1 MQKETK
7 NRLSSRG
14 WVAGISAIV
23 VAVGAGTAWL
33 VADHRTA
40 ETPNHSDTPS
50 PVQNQAPT
58 TQEPTPQPKTPAAEI
73 SAKAFYLQDGG
84 SGFTLVPTPVKV
96 AKTAT
101 PKEALQQAFSQLLS
115 SSAPDSTEKSFFSTI
130 PQATQLRSI
139 RVTEDGVHLDLS
151 EEFEQGGG
159 SVSMMGRLGQVVYTA
174 TSFDP
179 QAKVWISVGGEPL
192 KLLGG
197 EGLEVPQPIT
207 REQFNREFAL

>member
-7 NRLSSRG
+7 NRLSRG

-23 VAVGAGTAWL
+23 VAAGAGTAWF
-33 VADHRTA
+33 ATNHRTA
-40 ETPNHSDTPS
+40 NPPTNSETTPS

-58 TQEPTPQPKTPAAEI
+58 AQEPTPQPKSPATQI
-73 SAKAFYLQDGG
+73 QVKAFYLQDRG
-84 SGFTLVPTPVKV
+84 SGFALVPTPVNV
-96 AKTAT
+96 AQTAT
-101 PKEALQQAFSQLLS
+101 PKEALQQAFRQLLASQSGS
-115 SSAPDSTEKSFFSTI
+115 SQQSFFSTI
-130 PQATQLRSI
+130 PEATQLRSV
-139 RVTEDGVHLDLS
+139 RVAEDGIHVDLS
-151 EEFEQGGG
+151 EEFVRGGG
-159 SVSMMGRLGQVVYTA
+159 SAAMMGRLGQVVYTA

-179 QAKVWISVGGEPL
+179 QAQVWISVDGNPL